1 MDIGGWIVQCSN
13 HNCSSGSPGFIAR
26 MTATQQRF
34 GGLRTRWRGTYATQS
49 QAGVGNG
56 AILVQHYNGS
66 DTCQGVVT
74 FTARKLHK
82 RTPSSRKQT
91 RNPQFGQQFTRFE
104 VGREIAFEEI
114 LGRDGTT
121 AGAAT
126 NLKLCI
132 QGEHHGW
139 QFGGW
144 ISVGNAATN
153 GAAVADGRISNTMSG
168 VYSNPQAR
176 PPPALALP
184 PRTPRPHPHR
194 PTTLP

>member
-1 MDIGGWIVQCSN
+1 MDIGGWIGQSS
-13 HNCSSGSPGFIAR
+13 HDGGSSGSPGLVAR
-26 MTATQQRF
+26 MLPPQQRF
-34 GGLRTRWRGTYATQS
+34 CSLRTHWRGTYATQS

-56 AILVQHYNGS
+56 AILVQRYNGS

-82 RTPSSRKQT
+82 RTPSSRRQS
-91 RNPQFGQQFTRFE
+91 RDPQFGQQFTRFE

-126 NLKLCI
+126 NLKRCI
-132 QGEHHGW
+132 QGEQHGW

-153 GAAVADGRISNTMSG
+153 GAAVADGRMSNTMSG
-168 VYSNPQAR
+168 FYEKRQACCCGGV
-176 PPPALALP
+176 AL
-184 PRTPRPHPHR
+184 
-194 PTTLP
+194 